1 MPDDLQIPV
10 ASETG
15 GRTPISATYRPRASG
30 RRANRGFPLRTALI
44 GGAAAC
50 ALLLAGIGTWSLLHR
65 APAQVPVIEADA
77 RPIRVKPENP
87 GGMQVADAEDA
98 ITGPGDQRMAPAAE
112 TPAPQALRAQMQ
124 PAAPAALPAVQA
136 APPTPPP
143 TQATPATSPLP
154 DTRTTAR
161 APRPTVTPAQPA
173 AQTPPT
179 PGTSVQIAAVDSEP
193 AAQTEWQRLQKRLP
207 DLLADRRPLLQKAE
221 RDGRTIWRVR
231 VPGFADVADA
241 TAFCTKVRARGA
253 NCAIASF

>member
-15 GRTPISATYRPRASG
+15 GRAPVSATYRPRASG
-30 RRANRGFPLRTALI
+30 RRTTRASPLRTAVI

-50 ALLLAGIGTWSLLHR
+50 ALLLGGVGTWSLLHR
-65 APAQVPVIEADA
+65 TPAQVPVIEADS
-77 RPIRVKPENP
+77 RPIRIKPENP

-98 ITGPGDQRMAPAAE
+98 TTGPGDQRMAPAPEA
-112 TPAPQALRAQMQ
+112 PAPQALRAQMQ
-124 PAAPAALPAVQA
+124 PAAPVSAPAPVPVPVPAPLAA
-136 APPTPPP
+136 
-143 TQATPATSPLP
+143 SPLP
-154 DTRTTAR
+154 DTPKPAARTAAR
-161 APRPTVTPAQPA
+161 STPPPVTPPAQVA
-173 AQTPPT
+173 TPTT

-231 VPGFADVADA
+231 VPGFTDVADA